1 MVSFLYDLFYLG
13 TPVAVLVLFVI
24 SLCRYLSAKKR
35 NKAEPGRVS
44 DADLKKRRIMLIV
57 TAALLGVL
65 VAIVIALAVLLSMA
79 VAYM

>member
-44 DADLKKRRIMLIV
+44 DTDLKKRRIMLIV

-65 VAIVIALAVLLSMA
+65 VAIVIALAALLSMA

>member
-24 SLCRYLSAKKR
+24 SLCRYLSAKKQ

-44 DADLKKRRIMLIV
+44 DTDLKKRRIMLIV

-65 VAIVIALAVLLSMA
+65 VAIVIALAALLSMA

>member
-44 DADLKKRRIMLIV
+44 DTDLKKRRIMLIV
-57 TAALLGVL
+57 SAALLGVL
-65 VAIVIALAVLLSMA
+65 VAIVIALAALLSMA